1 MPPGKP
7 IYIHTHTHTHTYTH
21 THVYTHTRI
30 HTYTHTHTYVY
41 TQHTHTHTIK
51 LTRNKT
57 NPTFKDR
64 SASVMFIHSRTIC
77 YIRFAAR
84 HKDTSMDKTVS
95 VLREFIV

>member
-1 MPPGKP
+1 MDTRAH
-7 IYIHTHTHTHTYTH
+7 IDTHTLLHTHTYTH
-21 THVYTHTRI
+21 TLYI
-30 HTYTHTHTYVY
+30 HTHIHIHTHTHRYR
-41 TQHTHTHTIK
+41 HTHIHTIK

-84 HKDTSMDKTVS
+84 HRDTSMDKTVS